1 MTMKYFLILPAL
13 FLMACSGMTA
23 KEFKDIDDYTAEEI
37 LANKKPIG
45 SKSKEKAKAAE
56 LQLMNP
62 NAAAALYTTIPLV
75 RKEGVMSFEQWKK
88 AKEENS
94 QEYQEY
100 LEYREYLQTLQS
112 Q

>member
-1 MTMKYFLILPAL
+1 
-13 FLMACSGMTA
+13 MTA
-23 KEFKDIDDYTAEEI
+23 KEFKDIDDYTVEEI
-37 LANKKPIG
+37 LADKKPIG
-45 SKSKEKAKAAE
+45 SKSKEKAEAEAAK
-56 LQLMNP
+56 LPLMNP
-62 NAAAALYTTIPLV
+62 NAAAALYTTTPLV

>member
-1 MTMKYFLILPAL
+1 MKYFLIVPAL
-13 FLMACSGMTA
+13 FLMACSQMTA
-23 KEFKDIDDYTAEEI
+23 KEFVDIDDLTVEDI
-37 LANKKPIG
+37 LGDKKPIG
-45 SKSKEKAKAAE
+45 STSKAKVEDTE
-56 LQLMNP
+56 LPLMNP
-62 NAAAALYTTIPLV
+62 NTAAALYTTIPLV